1 MKDARRYRMNAAECT
16 WRANGA
22 GRPIVISHSPS
33 RQEAMDGD
41 GRPNATNDG
50 LIAVEAPGDDG

>member
-1 MKDARRYRMNAAECT
+1 MRNATALT
-16 WRANGA
+16 RQNASWRANGA

>member
-1 MKDARRYRMNAAECT
+1 
-16 WRANGA
+16 
-22 GRPIVISHSPS
+22 
-33 RQEAMDGD
+33 MDGD